1 MGSSIISTQ
10 LFDIQYPNLIQ
21 NFGIWPKILIPLGLT
36 QLDWHPLENHIF
48 DSLQQ
53 IFLKSLDFMGLV
65 GPNHYY
71 FNPLEVWKPSQYRNM
86 VKKENFIFW
95 IFWIF
100 RVPIFKMAVEMVK
113 MITAS
118 QNMAR
123 MAANEL
129 NFMNLGKKWE
139 VKNFG
144 SGYV

>member
-1 MGSSIISTQ
+1 MGSYIIWTQ
-10 LFDIQYPNLIQ
+10 LFDIQYPNLLQ
-21 NFGIWPKILIPLGLT
+21 NFGIWPKILIPPGLAH
-36 QLDWHPLENHIF
+36 LDWHPLENHIF

-95 IFWIF
+95 IF

>member
-1 MGSSIISTQ
+1 MGSYIIWTQ

-95 IFWIF
+95 IF

>member
-1 MGSSIISTQ
+1 MGSYIIWTQ
-10 LFDIQYPNLIQ
+10 LFDIQYPNLLQ
-21 NFGIWPKILIPLGLT
+21 NFGIWPKILIPPGLAH
-36 QLDWHPLENHIF
+36 LDWHPLENHIF

-71 FNPLEVWKPSQYRNM
+71 FNPLEVWKPSQYRNI
-86 VKKENFIFW
+86 VKKENF

>member
-1 MGSSIISTQ
+1 MGSYIIWTQ
-10 LFDIQYPNLIQ
+10 LFDIQYPNLLQ

-95 IFWIF
+95 IF

>member
-10 LFDIQYPNLIQ
+10 LFDIQYPNLLQ

-95 IFWIF
+95 IF

>member
-1 MGSSIISTQ
+1 MDSSIIWTQ
-10 LFDIQYPNLIQ
+10 LFDIQYPNLLQ
-21 NFGIWPKILIPLGLT
+21 NFGIWPKILIPPGLAH
-36 QLDWHPLENHIF
+36 LDWHPLENHIF

-95 IFWIF
+95 IF